1 MNRWFNSPSFSTVD
15 IFAHQLYNTGNSHRK
30 KAYPMKKIK
39 PAQLAA
45 RLGIYC
51 LGLLVLAFGITLSVN
66 SNLGVSPV
74 SSLPYVVSQI
84 LNISLGTCTTIVY
97 AVYVLLQMLL
107 SGRKFQPA
115 LLLQLVFS
123 TIFGYFVDA
132 AKFIVSDFALP
143 TYFGQLA
150 MLAAS
155 ILLIGF
161 ALVLYIEVDL
171 APMPAEGL
179 VGCLASKLGKPFPTM
194 KILFDCASVLVGT
207 VLCFVFL
214 GRLVGIREGTIVTAL
229 LAGKIM
235 GIFRKKL
242 SPAIRKVCFGE

>member
-1 MNRWFNSPSFSTVD
+1 
-15 IFAHQLYNTGNSHRK
+15 
-30 KAYPMKKIK
+30 MKKTK

-51 LGLLVLAFGITLSVN
+51 LGLLVLAFGIALSVN
-66 SNLGVSPV
+66 SKLGVSPV

-84 LNISLGTCTTIVY
+84 VNKISLGTCTIIVY
-97 AVYVLLQMLL
+97 AVYILLQMILN
-107 SGRKFQPA
+107 GRKFQPA

-123 TIFGYFVDA
+123 TIFGYFVDG
-132 AKFIVSDFALP
+132 AKFVLGDFCLP

-155 ILLIGF
+155 ILLIGL

-179 VGCLASKLGKPFPTM
+179 VGCIAGKLKKPFSNM
-194 KILFDCASVLVGT
+194 KTLFDCTSVLVAA
-207 VLCFVFL
+207 VLSLVFL
-214 GRLVGIREGTIVTAL
+214 GKLAGIREGTVITAI
-229 LAGKIM
+229 LAGRMM
-235 GIFRKKL
+235 GLIRKWLGPK
-242 SPAIRKVCFGE
+242 IRKVCFGE

>member
-1 MNRWFNSPSFSTVD
+1 
-15 IFAHQLYNTGNSHRK
+15 
-30 KAYPMKKIK
+30 MKKTN
-39 PAQLAA
+39 PARLGA
-45 RLGIYC
+45 RLGIYL
-51 LGLLVLAFGITLSVN
+51 LGLLVLAFGIALSVN

-84 LNISLGTCTTIVY
+84 VNISLGTCTTIVY
-97 AVYVLLQMLL
+97 TVYILLQMLL
-107 SGRKFQPA
+107 NGKKFQPA

-123 TIFGYFVDA
+123 TIFGYFVDG
-132 AKFIVSDFALP
+132 AKYILGDFVLP

-179 VGCLASKLGKPFPTM
+179 VGCLAGKLKKPFPTM
-194 KILFDCASVLVGT
+194 KILFDCASVLVGV
-207 VLCFVFL
+207 VLSLVFL
-214 GRLVGIREGTIVTAL
+214 GRLAGIREGTIITAL

-235 GIFRKKL
+235 GILRKRL
-242 SPAIRKVCFGE
+242 SPMIRKVCFGE

>member
-1 MNRWFNSPSFSTVD
+1 MLP
-15 IFAHQLYNTGNSHRK
+15 YRK
-30 KAYPMKKIK
+30 KANPMKKTN
-39 PAQLAA
+39 PARLGA
-45 RLGIYC
+45 RLGIYL
-51 LGLLVLAFGITLSVN
+51 LGLLVLAFGIALSVN

-84 LNISLGTCTTIVY
+84 VNISLGTCTTIVY
-97 AVYVLLQMLL
+97 TVYILLQMLL
-107 SGRKFQPA
+107 NGKKFQPA

-123 TIFGYFVDA
+123 TIFGYFVDG
-132 AKFIVSDFALP
+132 AKYILGDFVLP

-179 VGCLASKLGKPFPTM
+179 VGCLAGKLKKPFPTM
-194 KILFDCASVLVGT
+194 KILFDCASVLVGV
-207 VLCFVFL
+207 VLSLVFL
-214 GRLVGIREGTIVTAL
+214 GRLAGIREGTIITAL

-235 GIFRKKL
+235 GILRKRL
-242 SPAIRKVCFGE
+242 SPMIRKVCFGE